1 MCGIR
6 GSASGKRRFL
16 GKWNDSWRHGVK
28 GRRKSADGKE
38 LSETTKPHGIRMRKT
53 KKGRREEIEGGGGE
67 EREGG
72 DGGNE

>member
-16 GKWNDSWRHGVK
+16 GKWNDSRRHGVK
-28 GRRKSADGKE
+28 GRKKSADGKE

-53 KKGRREEIEGGGGE
+53 KKGREEIEEGGGE
-67 EREGG
+67 QREGV
-72 DGGNE
+72 GGNE